1 MMRAPDRCI
10 PTRTGELMRKR
21 TVAVA
26 LTLTASALLST
37 ALPAQADSSGHY
49 ATKTPYAPQQN
60 IRAYQQAPKGFVP
73 VFTENV
79 SRHGSRA
86 ASDSE
91 DGDLILALWT
101 KAAGEGQLTHA
112 GERFGGETKSLLAAM
127 DKVGYGQLSGRGERE
142 LADTA
147 ARLEKRLPALFRTIA
162 RNSEQINVVNSG
174 KDRAVDSG
182 NLFAAA
188 LADNDP
194 ALKPLITPARTDADL
209 LYFHKSAGGKEYRD
223 YVDNDKRLAATLKG
237 ITDRR
242 ATRTAARNVLEKIFK
257 PAFAERISAGEF
269 SSIGTGTQ
277 AAQAVYALY
286 SIAPAMADEGSWNM
300 GRYIA
305 PRDARWFAYLSDAE
319 DFYEKGPG
327 FSDSDITY
335 KMANVLLDDF
345 FEKIDAKRA
354 GTGDVGAE
362 LRFTHAEEI
371 IPLAAL
377 MGLPGSTKPASPAEP
392 YTYADNAWRGA
403 SVAPMAANIQWDL
416 YRKGNKYLVR
426 MLYNEKQTAFKQG
439 CEPVSKG
446 SYFYDADELKRC
458 FGRAAS

>member
-1 MMRAPDRCI
+1 MQ
-10 PTRTGELMRKR
+10 KR

-37 ALPAQADSSGHY
+37 VLPAGATSPGTY
-49 ATKTPYAPQQN
+49 ATKTPYAPQQDL
-60 IRAYQQAPKGFVP
+60 RAYQQAPKGFVP

-91 DGDLILALWT
+91 DGDLILALWAE
-101 KAAGEGQLTHA
+101 AAAAGQLTHA
-112 GERFGGETKSLLAAM
+112 GRRFGDDVKSLLAAM

-147 ARLEKRLPALFRTIA
+147 GRLRKRLPTLFEGIA
-162 RNSEQINVVNSG
+162 RNSERIDVVNSG

-188 LADNDP
+188 LADGDP
-194 ALKPLITPARTDADL
+194 GLGPLINPARTDADL
-209 LYFHKSAGGKEYRD
+209 LYFHKSAGGEEYRD
-223 YVDNDKRLAATLKG
+223 YVENDKRLAATLEG
-237 ITDRR
+237 ITDQP
-242 ATRTAARNVLEKIFK
+242 ATRTAARNVLKKIFE
-257 PAFAERISAGEF
+257 PAFVKRISAGEF
-269 SSIGTGTQ
+269 SGIGTETE

-286 SIAPAMADEGSWNM
+286 SIAPTMSDEGSWNM

-305 PRDARWFAYLSDAE
+305 PREARWFAYLSDAE

-335 KMANVLLDDF
+335 RMANVLLDDF

-354 GTGDVGAE
+354 GTGNLGAE

-377 MGLPGSTKPASPAEP
+377 MGLPGSTEPASPAEP

-416 YRKGNKYLVR
+416 YRKTGKGSRGSKYLVR

-439 CEPVSKG
+439 CRPVSKG

-458 FGRAAS
+458 FGRARS

>member
-1 MMRAPDRCI
+1 MRAPDRRI
-10 PTRTGELMRKR
+10 STRTGESMQKR
-21 TVAVA
+21 TVATA
-26 LTLTASALLST
+26 LTLSVSALLST
-37 ALPAQADSSGHY
+37 ALPAQASSPGSY

-60 IRAYQQAPKGFVP
+60 LRTYQQAPKGFVP
-73 VFTENV
+73 VFTESV

-91 DGDLILALWT
+91 DGDLILALWE
-101 KAAGEGQLTHA
+101 KAEREGQLTRA
-112 GERFGGETKSLLAAM
+112 GEKFGGETKSLLAAM
-127 DKVGYGQLSGRGERE
+127 DEVGYGQLSGRGERE

-147 ARLEKRLPALFRTIA
+147 ARLEKRLPTLFKKIA
-162 RNSEQINVVNSG
+162 KNSEQINVVNSG

-182 NLFAAA
+182 NLFADA
-188 LADNDP
+188 LTDNDP
-194 ALKPLITPARTDADL
+194 ALKALITPARTDADL
-209 LYFHKSAGGKEYRD
+209 LYFHKSAGGEEYRD
-223 YVDNDKRLAATLKG
+223 YVDNDKRLAATLDR
-237 ITDRR
+237 ITDQR
-242 ATRTAARNVLEKIFK
+242 ATRTAARNVLKKIFK
-257 PAFAERISAGEF
+257 PAFVKRITADEF
-269 SSIGTGTQ
+269 SSAGTGTE

-286 SIAPAMADEGSWNM
+286 SIAPTMADEGSWNM

-305 PRDARWFAYLSDAE
+305 PRDAEWFAYLSDAE

-345 FEKIDAKRA
+345 FEKVDAKRA
-354 GTGDVGAE
+354 GTGNVGAE

-377 MGLPGSTKPASPAEP
+377 MGLPGSTKQASPAKP
-392 YTYADNAWRGA
+392 YTYANNAWRGA

-416 YRKGNKYLVR
+416 YRKGSKYLVR

-439 CEPVSKG
+439 CEPVAKG

-458 FGRAAS
+458 FGRATS

>member
-1 MMRAPDRCI
+1 MQ
-10 PTRTGELMRKR
+10 KR

-37 ALPAQADSSGHY
+37 AAPAQASPSPGRY
-49 ATKTPYAPQQN
+49 YGTKAPYAPQQN
-60 IRAYQQAPKGFVP
+60 VRAYQQAPEGFVP
-73 VFTENV
+73 VFTESV

-91 DGDLILALWT
+91 DGDLILALWS
-101 KAAGEGQLTHA
+101 KAASEGQLTRA
-112 GERFGGETKSLLAAM
+112 GERFGGEVRSLLAAM
-127 DKVGYGQLSGRGERE
+127 DEVGYGQLSGRGERE
-142 LADTA
+142 LVDTA
-147 ARLEKRLPALFRTIA
+147 ARLEKRLPTLFGRIV
-162 RNSEQINVVNSG
+162 RNSERIDIVNSG

-182 NLFAAA
+182 NLFATA

-194 ALKPLITPARTDADL
+194 ALEPLITPARTDADL
-209 LYFHKSAGGKEYRD
+209 LYFHKSAGGEEYRD
-223 YVDNDKRLAATLKG
+223 YVDNDKRLAATLKR
-237 ITDRR
+237 ITDQP

-257 PAFAERISAGEF
+257 PAFVKRVSAGEF
-269 SSIGTGTQ
+269 SGIGTGTQ

-286 SIAPAMADEGSWNM
+286 SIAPAMSDEGSWNM
-300 GRYIA
+300 ERYIA
-305 PRDARWFAYLSDAE
+305 PRDARWFAYLGDAE

-335 KMANVLLDDF
+335 RMANVLLDDF

-354 GTGDVGAE
+354 GTANVGAE

-377 MGLPGSTKPASPAEP
+377 MGLPGSTEPASPAKP

-416 YRKGNKYLVR
+416 YRKTGKGSGGSRGSRYLVR
-426 MLYNEKQTAFKQG
+426 MLYNERQTAFKQG